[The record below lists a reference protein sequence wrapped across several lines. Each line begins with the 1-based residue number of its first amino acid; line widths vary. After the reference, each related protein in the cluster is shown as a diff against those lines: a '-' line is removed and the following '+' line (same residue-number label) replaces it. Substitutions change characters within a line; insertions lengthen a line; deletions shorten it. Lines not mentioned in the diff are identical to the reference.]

1 MNRSPELVERV
12 AMAIAEDDWAPAF
25 ESRAMQRTCMGADGK
40 YRDVNQP
47 SKDEYRDMARRALDA
62 IGADDETK

>member
-1 MNRSPELVERV
+1 
-12 AMAIAEDDWAPAF
+12 MAIAEDDWAPAF

>member
-12 AMAIAEDDWAPAF
+12 AMAIAEDDWVPAF
-25 ESRAMQRTCMGADGK
+25 ESRAMQRICDGADGK

-47 SKDEYRDMARRALDA
+47 SKDEYRDMARRALEA
-62 IGADDETK
+62 IGADDDR